1 MGYAQCSHH
10 IERLETL
17 VLHYSKHFTCS
28 DVVLESLLLTLSRF
42 QIFFKSSL
50 SIVDF
55 EQINVCIQGLRRLM
69 TRKFLKICHI
79 SAIIIGVTDTF
90 AITATAIAITIT
102 ITTAVTMTTWPR

>member
-10 IERLETL
+10 IERLHT
-17 VLHYSKHFTCS
+17 VLHYSKHLTCYE
-28 DVVLESLLLTLSRF
+28 VVLVSLLLTLTNFTSF
-42 QIFFKSSL
+42 SSV

-55 EQINVCIQGLRRLM
+55 EQINVCIKGLKRLM

-79 SAIIIGVTDTF
+79 SAIIIGVTNTF

-102 ITTAVTMTTWPR
+102 TAVTMTR